1 MKEFYFR
8 ISPGVQVALDNNN
21 EVRRGRLLEGE
32 YEVDVW
38 EKV

>member
-8 ISPGVQVALDNNN
+8 ISPGVQVALDSNN
-21 EVRRGRLLEGE
+21 EVWRGRLLEGE

>member
-1 MKEFYFR
+1 MKGFYFR
-8 ISPGVQVALDNNN
+8 ISPGAQVALDSNN

-32 YEVDVW
+32 YGVDVR